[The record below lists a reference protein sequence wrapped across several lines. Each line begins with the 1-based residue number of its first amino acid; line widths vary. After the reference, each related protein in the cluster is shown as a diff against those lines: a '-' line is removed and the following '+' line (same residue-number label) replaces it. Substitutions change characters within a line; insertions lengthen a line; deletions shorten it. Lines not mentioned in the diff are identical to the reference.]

1 MGRNV
6 SSEAPDCSDDDDFSG
21 RFTDAERAVSVMAG
35 PLPLAVGCIWPLA
48 AVSLFV
54 KEEIAHPA
62 QDVSL
67 DVPMRAALL
76 LLAPWAFCGGSAVSG
91 IVLLYF
97 RMRCK
102 YRSIVL
108 FA

>member
-1 MGRNV
+1 M
-6 SSEAPDCSDDDDFSG
+6 
-21 RFTDAERAVSVMAG
+21 T
-35 PLPLAVGCIWPLA
+35 
-48 AVSLFV
+48 LFV

-76 LLAPWAFCGGSAVSG
+76 LLLLVASGAVDDGSAVSAM
-91 IVLLYF
+91 VLLYF
-97 RMRCK
+97 RMRCR